1 VCSTSFRWVSASI
14 QTLCDPSMQFEE
26 DIRLAL
32 GQLPPT
38 LEGVYTIIITQ
49 IHKGAPLSMPLAKK
63 TLRWLLCAQQAL
75 RSDELLKALSAD
87 LDVSNVT
94 ITVDNLLN
102 ICCNLVKYDS
112 ELDVVRF
119 IHLSVREYLESR
131 EPEYEKS
138 LSHSAVATTCLQTCF
153 HGSKPKRKAH
163 LGNAQNKTFYD
174 YAIVYWPVH
183 CVQSGTYRRQGKL
196 GKLFNDFIY
205 DKKYR
210 GWLNLWE
217 ESFSEMGLDG
227 KGDSADSK
235 LGQQL
240 SDCESRWPSPIC
252 QIFLACA
259 FGFMEVLQNGR
270 HLEEKDWKKKNY
282 RGQDPFN
289 IAVRHGQRDIVEH
302 LATSSGL
309 ESADEGS
316 LIAAVSMSHKK
327 MASYLLEQNPQ
338 LSITK
343 GVIEVAVENADFDTV
358 EFLIKKTDRVEVTT
372 ELINSAARNELSGKQ
387 IIDVLLNL
395 GQDVPIV
402 DRTIESACAN
412 RRHGFAIFESLLPR
426 SGDSSITEEAVE
438 IAASNDKCGL
448 ALLNALF
455 HRASHLEVTT
465 AMIEAACGNSTLEP
479 LRFLLSRNETASIS
493 YGSLQRAA
501 WNQEVGDQMLVLLLE
516 KCKTT
521 LLDESLLLSAMENR
535 KLGVELSRLL
545 LAKAGGTTLTITK
558 DILEAAARNK
568 HLGETLIQEF
578 LKDSKGWKL
587 HPDVATSAA
596 RNEYSPVVV
605 LTLLLKADEH
615 LEITMDTIIAAAKNP
630 QYALELLDFILSH
643 DPNIKITSAI
653 IEAVAANEQSGF
665 DVIQFLWRLG
675 PFPITPAVIEAAAA
689 NEQSG
694 FDVIQFLWRLG
705 PFPITPA
712 AFEAAARNGLCGD
725 KILGIWLRNQLP
737 DIPPVAVEAA
747 MRNSLLGPEIL
758 RLLLRTGKIEIS
770 SKAIEYASAN
780 EIYGPALI
788 KTIIGHRNTIEVTD
802 ELLATAASNL
812 ATGPEVLEILLTH
825 VGSARVTPAV
835 IETSAAALR
844 WNLEAITTL
853 LNAAEPA
860 SVTSEAVQYALRGCG
875 NVITMVKCFLGKNP
889 NVFLAPEVLETIVE
903 SINEADALVEFFNL
917 LETCGKD
924 VQVSEMMIKGA
935 AQKSAMPVLLTL
947 AEHCDRRR
955 EAMPITQEVIEA
967 SLRGGGSEA
976 PAILEYLLK
985 KLLDRGETIQVE
997 ENMVL
1002 IAVSTSWADKALE
1015 MLSELNGGAIPT
1027 SPKVI
1032 DRAVVNPQLSN
1043 SIIEK
1048 LLGIE
1053 PRRLKELRS
1062 NEAAIATFIKWSNSA
1077 RALKKWLLALEQP
1090 VQVNENIMKAAAGS
1104 SEEVMTTI
1112 LDLLRIQG
1120 QESLIPS
1127 LISPEIVQAA
1137 TSRTEM
1143 LKLLQRTM
1151 REYGQLIP
1159 VTSGVM
1165 ARCALSGIRHFQCLS
1180 RILRQQGQESGLPEL
1195 VTEEVVLEAVKS
1207 DSAMPILTLLKDAL
1221 GDERFCGFLSESH
1234 LMSAAGAM
1242 DDDCINFLYP
1252 LVSSVQPKQYYE
1264 DISALNSAAWNIRPA
1279 HLRKL
1284 LERKVFPNAKFS
1296 SGGSLLG
1303 IATNLGDLVTVHL
1316 MLKYPEVDPNSTD
1329 DDGHTPLSIA
1339 ASSGLTLFVKAL
1351 LNRGVDRSIKD
1362 KDDKTAEDRAMEAGN
1377 YMIAR
1382 LIRDFGTVVQP
1393 EEIAKEDEPPVAGM
1407 ERLSLRKSM
1416 TL

>member
-1 VCSTSFRWVSASI
+1 
-14 QTLCDPSMQFEE
+14 MQFEE

-38 LEGVYTIIITQ
+38 LEGVYAIIITQ
-49 IHKGAPLSMPLAKK
+49 IHKGAPLSMRLAKK
-63 TLRWLLCAQQAL
+63 ALRWLLCAQQAL
-75 RSDELLKALSAD
+75 RSDEFLKALSAD
-87 LDVSNVT
+87 LDISNVT

-138 LSHSAVATTCLQTCF
+138 LSHSAVATACLQTCF

-163 LGNAQNKTFYD
+163 LKNAQNKTFYD

-183 CVQSGTYRRQGKL
+183 CVQSSTYRRQGKL
-196 GKLFNDFIY
+196 GKLFNGFIY
-205 DKKYR
+205 DRKYR
-210 GWLNLWE
+210 GWLNSWE
-217 ESFSEMGLDG
+217 ESWVEMDLDTR
-227 KGDSADSK
+227 GDSADNR
-235 LGQQL
+235 LFQQL
-240 SDCESRWPSPIC
+240 HECNSLWPNT
-252 QIFLACA
+252 IFLACA
-259 FGFMEVLQNGR
+259 FGFMEVLQDGR
-270 HLEEKDWKKKNY
+270 CLEEKDWKKKNNQ
-282 RGQDPFN
+282 GHDPFN
-289 IAVRHGQRDIVEH
+289 IAVRHGQRDVVEH
-302 LATSSGL
+302 LATSSGQ

-316 LIAAVSMSHKK
+316 LKAAVSMSHKK

-343 GVIEVAVENADFDTV
+343 GVIEVAVANADVETV
-358 EFLIKKTDRVEVTT
+358 EFLITKTDRVEVTT
-372 ELINSAARNELSGKQ
+372 ELINSAAENELSGKQ

-395 GQDVPIV
+395 GQDVSIV

-465 AMIEAACGNSTLEP
+465 AMIKAACSNSTLEP
-479 LRFLLSRNETASIS
+479 LQFLLSRNEAAPIS
-493 YGSLQRAA
+493 YSSLRQAVG
-501 WNQEVGDQMLVLLLE
+501 NKEVGDQMLVLLLE
-516 KCKTT
+516 KCKTI
-521 LLDESLLLSAMENR
+521 LLDESLLLSAMGNR
-535 KLGVELSRLL
+535 RLGVELTKLL
-545 LAKAGGTTLTITK
+545 LAKAGGITLTITK
-558 DILEAAARNK
+558 DVLEAAAENK
-568 HLGETLIQEF
+568 RLGETLIQEL

-587 HPDVATSAA
+587 HPEVATAAA
-596 RNEYSPVVV
+596 RNHYSPVAV

-615 LEITMDTIIAAAKNP
+615 LEITMDTIIAAAENP

-643 DPNIKITSAI
+643 DPNIKITSA
-653 IEAVAANEQSGF
+653 V
-665 DVIQFLWRLG
+665 V
-675 PFPITPAVIEAAAA
+675 EAAAA

-712 AFEAAARNGLCGD
+712 AFKAAAGNELCGD

-737 DIPPVAVEAA
+737 DIPPAAVEAA
-747 MRNSLLGPEIL
+747 MRNSSLGPEIL

-770 SKAIEYASAN
+770 SKAIEYAAAN
-780 EIYGPALI
+780 NIYGPALI
-788 KTIIGHRNTIEVTD
+788 KAIIRHRSAIEVTD
-802 ELLATAASNL
+802 ELLAVAVGNSV
-812 ATGPEVLEILLTH
+812 TGSEVLEILLTH
-825 VGSARVTPAV
+825 VGSVRVTPVVVETAV
-835 IETSAAALR
+835 ASS

-860 SVTSEAVQYALRGCG
+860 SVTPEAVQYALRSYDKA
-875 NVITMVKCFLGKNP
+875 ITVVKCCLGKNP
-889 NVFLAPEVLETIVE
+889 NVFLAPEVLDIIVE
-903 SINEADALVEFFNL
+903 RIDKADTLVEVFKL

-924 VQVSEMMIKGA
+924 VQISEMMIKGA
-935 AQKSAMPVLLTL
+935 AQKSTMPVLLAL

-955 EAMPITQEVIEA
+955 ETMPITQEVINA
-967 SLRGGGSEA
+967 SLRRGDSEA
-976 PAILEYLLK
+976 PARLEYLLK

-997 ENMVL
+997 ENMVS
-1002 IAVSTSWADKALE
+1002 IAVRTSWADKALK
-1015 MLSELNGGAIPT
+1015 MLSELNGGAIPI

-1032 DRAVVNPQLSN
+1032 DRAVVNPKLSN
-1043 SIIEK
+1043 SIIEE

-1062 NEAAIATFIKWSNSA
+1062 NEAAIVTFIEEPNSA
-1077 RALKKWLLALEQP
+1077 RALKKWLLAFEQP
-1090 VQVNENIMKAAAGS
+1090 VQVNENIMKAAAGVS
-1104 SEEVMTTI
+1104 GEIMTTI
-1112 LDLLRIQG
+1112 LDILRIQG

-1127 LISPEIVQAA
+1127 LISPEVVQAA
-1137 TSRTEM
+1137 TTLET
-1143 LKLLQRTM
+1143 LNLLRGTM
-1151 REYGQLIP
+1151 REYDQPMPI
-1159 VTSGVM
+1159 TSGMM
-1165 ARCALSGIRHFQCLS
+1165 ARSARRGIWQFKHLS
-1180 RILRQQGQESGLPEL
+1180 RILRQQGQESMLPEL

-1207 DSAMPILTLLKDAL
+1207 SDAVRILTLLKDAL
-1221 GDERFCGFLSESH
+1221 GDERFCSFLSESH
-1234 LMSAAGAM
+1234 LMIAAGAM
-1242 DDDCINFLYP
+1242 NDDCINFLYP
-1252 LVSSVQPKQYYE
+1252 LVSSEQPKQYYE
-1264 DISALNSAAWNIRPA
+1264 DISALNSASWRIMSV

-1284 LERKVFPNAKFS
+1284 LERKVFPNANFAYGYS
-1296 SGGSLLG
+1296 PLNAA
-1303 IATNLGDLVTVHL
+1303 IDYEELVTVHL

-1329 DDGHTPLSIA
+1329 ADGRTPLSIA

-1362 KDDKTAEDRAMEAGN
+1362 KDDKTAEDRAMEAGH

-1393 EEIAKEDEPPVAGM
+1393 EEIAKEDEPPAAGM